1 MNEVFMDTSFLLA
14 LASPRDELHRRA
26 VMWRYVLTG
35 PLVTTE
41 FILLEL
47 ADGLAGR
54 KLNPTAVSIIEGL
67 RKGPDTEIIA
77 AESLWIA
84 RGFELYRQRADK
96 MWSLTDCISFEIMK
110 DRGITDALTH
120 DHHFEQAGFRALLRH
135 DPPSN

>member
-26 VMWRYVLTG
+26 VMWRYVLTR

-77 AESLWIA
+77 AETFWVA
-84 RGFELYRQRADK
+84 RGFQLYRQRTDK

>member
-14 LASPRDELHRRA
+14 LASPRDVLHRRA

-47 ADGLAGR
+47 TDGLAGR

>member
-26 VMWRYVLTG
+26 IMWRYVLTG

-84 RGFELYRQRADK
+84 RGFQLYRQRADK